1 MWAVVTYGKLDGW
14 LFLVSL
20 GFCLPSVKFNTL
32 GTIQPS
38 RHNGYN
44 EPSGVWMWNNH
55 AELTVNHSNSTSI
68 VHGEPYG
75 KPWAVGANVSATIID
90 GDDGSSLVQ
99 FAVDGRQLHPVPM
112 GIVVPPAGLLGCA
125 MACANS
131 TALLLAT
138 KTDDEVAAL
147 RAEMADMKR
156 QMSSLAERL
165 ERTLQLTA
173 SAGPLPELSVAD
185 FGAKADGSDDTAAF
199 QKALDSAKA
208 GGNAI
213 VNVPAG
219 TYAIRGHLTVPPNCE
234 LRGVNHFPYRDW
246 GRNGSLPHGTTLE
259 AYEGAHNESA
269 TPFIFLQGSNVGLS
283 GMSIV
288 YPEQVDPTQ
297 AEPIEFPW
305 TVRGAGDDVTVQNVF
320 LVNSYLGIDLGTLPA
335 GRHLIDN
342 VYGNP
347 LKTGIFVDKCYDV
360 GRIRHIHFWNFWAG
374 TGPQVVGE
382 LQRWISA
389 NGATIIL
396 ARTDWE
402 VVDDVFSWGYAIGLK
417 LVTSNATD
425 PKTNL
430 SIGASNGQCKRMV
443 S

>member
-1 MWAVVTYGKLDGW
+1 M
-14 LFLVSL
+14 
-20 GFCLPSVKFNTL
+20 
-32 GTIQPS
+32 
-38 RHNGYN
+38 
-44 EPSGVWMWNNH
+44 NN
-55 AELTVNHSNSTSI
+55 
-68 VHGEPYG
+68 
-75 KPWAVGANVSATIID
+75 
-90 GDDGSSLVQ
+90 
-99 FAVDGRQLHPVPM
+99 
-112 GIVVPPAGLLGCA
+112 
-125 MACANS
+125 
-131 TALLLAT
+131 
-138 KTDDEVAAL
+138 
-147 RAEMADMKR
+147 
-156 QMSSLAERL
+156 
-165 ERTLQLTA
+165 
-173 SAGPLPELSVAD
+173 
-185 FGAKADGSDDTAAF
+185 
-199 QKALDSAKA
+199 
-208 GGNAI
+208 
-213 VNVPAG
+213 
-219 TYAIRGHLTVPPNCE
+219 
-234 LRGVNHFPYRDW
+234 FPYRDW

-259 AYEGAHNESA
+259 AYEGAHNASA

-374 TGPQVVGE
+374 TGPQVVGA
-382 LQRWISA
+382 LQTWISA

-430 SIGASNGQCKRMV
+430 SIGASNGQCKRMLSIV
-443 S
+443 PVVLLT